1 MRIIRDIDEAKAALR
16 RSSLEPATIP
26 PGMRQRIRDVFG
38 KDLTPDEAVARIV
51 TDVRE
56 KGDAALLDYIRRV
69 DGVEPESL
77 EVGGAERRQAHEEV
91 DGELASAL
99 RTAAEQVRSFHQQQM
114 SHGFQEFSQGGLGQV
129 VRPIER
135 VGIYVPGGT
144 AAYPSTVLMTAI
156 PARVAG
162 VAEVIIATPPKE
174 GGRVP
179 PSTLVAADIA
189 QVDRVFRMG
198 GAQAIAALAY
208 GTESVPK
215 VDKVCGPGG
224 LFVILAKRMVYGTVD
239 IDGLPGPTE
248 TVIVADETASPALC
262 AADLL
267 AQAEHDVLA
276 SAVMVTT
283 SSALAEE
290 TSDEVERQLKEI
302 ERAEIARQSIE
313 RQGIIIV
320 VDGIDQALELA
331 NLYAPEHLSLM
342 VRDAPSLVE
351 RVRNAGGIFVGEST
365 PETLGDYAAGPS
377 HVMPTGGTARFR
389 SPLGVADFLKLTS
402 VVASSSADLKRLG
415 PIASTIARAEG
426 FTAHARAVEMRLDK
440 GRRTE

>member
-1 MRIIRDIDEAKAALR
+1 VKIIRDIDEAKAALQ
-16 RSSLEPATIP
+16 RSSLEPGTIP

-38 KDLTPDEAVARIV
+38 EDLTADEAVVRIV
-51 TDVRE
+51 TDVRQ
-56 KGDAALLDYIRRV
+56 KGDTALLDYMRRV
-69 DGVEPESL
+69 DGVELDSL
-77 EVGGAERRQAHEEV
+77 EVDDAERRQAHEEV
-91 DGELASAL
+91 DSELASAL

-114 SHGFQEFSQGGLGQV
+114 NHGFQEFSHGGLGQV

-144 AAYPSTVLMTAI
+144 ASYPSTVLMTAI

-208 GTESVPK
+208 GTESVPR

-248 TVIVADETASPALC
+248 TVIVADETASPAIC

-283 SSALAEE
+283 SSTLAEE
-290 TSDEVERQLKEI
+290 TSAEVERQLGEI
-302 ERAEIARQSIE
+302 ERAEIARESIE

-320 VDGIDQALELA
+320 VDSIDQAVELA

-351 RVRNAGGIFVGEST
+351 KVRNAGGIFVGEST

-402 VVASSSADLKRLG
+402 VVALSGADLQRLG
-415 PIASTIARAEG
+415 PVAATIARAEG
-426 FTAHARAVEMRLDK
+426 FTAHARAVEMRLDQ
-440 GRRTE
+440 GRRQE

>member
-1 MRIIRDIDEAKAALR
+1 MRIIRDIDEAKAALA
-16 RSSLEPATIP
+16 RSSLEPDTIP
-26 PGMRQRIRDVFG
+26 PAMRARIIQVFG
-38 KDLTPDEAVARIV
+38 EDLTADEAVRRIV

-56 KGDAALLDYIRRV
+56 KGDAALFDYITRV
-69 DGVEPESL
+69 DGVELDSL
-77 EVGGAERRQAHEEV
+77 EVDGAEIERAYGQV
-91 DGELASAL
+91 DGEVLSAL
-99 RTAAEQVRSFHQQQM
+99 RTAAAQVRSFHQRQM
-114 SHGFQEFSQGGLGQV
+114 SYSLREFSQGGLGQV
-129 VRPIER
+129 VRPLQR

-144 AAYPSTVLMTAI
+144 ASYPSTVLMTAI

-162 VAEVIIATPPKE
+162 VAEVIVATPPKE
-174 GGRVP
+174 GGRIP

-189 QVDRVFRMG
+189 EVDRVFRMG
-198 GAQAIAALAY
+198 GAHAIAALAY
-208 GTESVPK
+208 GTESVPR

-224 LFVILAKRMVYGTVD
+224 LFVILAKRIVYGAVD

-267 AQAEHDVLA
+267 AQAEHDVLS
-276 SAVMVTT
+276 SAIMITT
-283 SSALAEE
+283 SSRLAEE
-290 TSDEVERQLKEI
+290 TSAEVARQLAEI

-313 RQGIIIV
+313 RQGLIIV
-320 VDGIDQALELA
+320 VSSIDQALELA

-342 VRDAPSLVE
+342 VHDALSLVE
-351 RVRNAGGIFVGEST
+351 KVRNAGGIFVGEST

-402 VVASSSADLKRLG
+402 VVASSSADLERLG
-415 PIASTIARAEG
+415 PIAATIARAEG
-426 FTAHARAVEMRLDK
+426 FTAHARAVEMRLDQ
-440 GRRTE
+440 GRTKK

>member
-1 MRIIRDIDEAKAALR
+1 VKIIRDIDEAKAALQ
-16 RSSLEPATIP
+16 RSSLEPGTIP
-26 PGMRQRIRDVFG
+26 SGMRQRIREVFG
-38 KDLTPDEAVARIV
+38 EDLTADEAVVRIV
-51 TDVRE
+51 TDVRQ
-56 KGDAALLDYIRRV
+56 KGDAALLDYMRRV
-69 DGVEPESL
+69 DGVELDSL
-77 EVGGAERRQAHEEV
+77 EVDDAERKQAHEEV
-91 DGELASAL
+91 DSELASAL

-114 SHGFQEFSQGGLGQV
+114 SHGFQEFSHGGLGQV

-174 GGRVP
+174 GGRIP

-208 GTESVPK
+208 GTESVPR

-283 SSALAEE
+283 SSTLAEE
-290 TSDEVERQLKEI
+290 TSAEVERQLGEI

-320 VDGIDQALELA
+320 VDSIDQALELA

-342 VRDAPSLVE
+342 VGDAPSLVDK
-351 RVRNAGGIFVGEST
+351 VRNAGGIFVGEST

-389 SPLGVADFLKLTS
+389 SPLGVADFLKLTT
-402 VVASSSADLKRLG
+402 VVASSSADLERLG
-415 PIASTIARAEG
+415 PVAATIARAEG
-426 FTAHARAVEMRLDK
+426 FTAHARAVEMRLDQ
-440 GRRTE
+440 GRRKE